1 MQLAMRTLATA
12 AAAAATSVSFNWA
25 TTCNS
30 ADGTRAGKCNNL
42 ASLAGG
48 SAAGLYYLARSSGGT
63 FALRKMNQSSQS
75 TPASWPNYACDID
88 NIYDGCSVDASMTAL
103 TCPLQSRMVGLTD
116 DGDGLLIVAAYT
128 APTGSSFCSNPTDP
142 SVGGPINF
150 AAEAKGATGAYVVR
164 MAVTSTS
171 SDFPTVQWSAAL
183 GVVTSVSGCGRA
195 CGLV

>member
-1 MQLAMRTLATA
+1 MAPMRLLLLRGLAVRRSRLHFPLVGTPTHRNPKRRSAARATAFGLHRLPPPPMLIAMRTLATA
-12 AAAAATSVSFNWA
+12 AAAAATSVSFDWA

-63 FALRKMNQSSQS
+63 FALRKMNLPSQS

-116 DGDGLLIVAAYT
+116 DG
-128 APTGSSFCSNPTDP
+128 CSHTC
-142 SVGGPINF
+142 
-150 AAEAKGATGAYVVR
+150 T
-164 MAVTSTS
+164 
-171 SDFPTVQWSAAL
+171 
-183 GVVTSVSGCGRA
+183 
-195 CGLV
+195 